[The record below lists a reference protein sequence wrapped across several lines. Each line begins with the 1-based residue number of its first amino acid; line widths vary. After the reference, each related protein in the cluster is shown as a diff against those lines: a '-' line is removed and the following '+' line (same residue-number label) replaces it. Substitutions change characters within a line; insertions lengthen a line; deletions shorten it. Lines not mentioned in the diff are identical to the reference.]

1 MPLGAASV
9 GDPTPATRPTLS
21 AVPRSWP
28 VLVALGLVTLLLL
41 TMVAADLFVAGSV
54 AERTAEIVD
63 DEQRSIELVDDL
75 RQQAARLA
83 SPSLGEKE
91 ILAVVERIASD
102 ARAYDP
108 LTDQP
113 ADGEGWQLRLHMLDE
128 VQARVQAGNGVG

>member
-1 MPLGAASV
+1 MPLGAALV

-75 RQQAARLA
+75 RQQASRLA
-83 SPSLGEKE
+83 SPSLTGAE
-91 ILAVVERIASD
+91 LLQVLERIAAD
-102 ARAYDP
+102 IRAYEP

-113 ADGEGWQLRLHMLDE
+113 GEQDRKSTRLNSSHE
-128 VQARVQAGNGVG
+128 W